1 MTHRLFALAG
11 GLGVVVAL
19 VAAGVPVRAEIIE
32 QVLVRVNG
40 EIVSKTDFEQRQIAV
55 LRTRPELAN
64 VSPTSLEVQKAIAET
79 TPDLILE
86 AVDELLL
93 IQRGRELDYALGD
106 EQFKR
111 IVEDIKKS
119 NNITDEA
126 QFQAELKQSGMTEAD
141 LRRDIERRMLIE
153 QVQRSEVTSKIA
165 VTEEEAREYFEAH
178 RNEFTSPAEIMLREI
193 LIEVPSGDRGVNVAQ
208 DDAAK
213 AKAQDVRERLLKGEP
228 FARIAAEVSSSPSKA
243 NGGLIGPIHMD
254 ELAPQLQ
261 QLLGKLKVGEVA
273 EVIRTTRGYQ
283 ILKLESRT
291 DVKSRSFD
299 EARNDIGRRVIER
312 KGRVALQKY
321 LDELRAQ
328 ATINWRNAELPR
340 AYNLALE
347 KRRQQALAAEKQ
359 A

>member
-1 MTHRLFALAG
+1 MTHRLFALASG
-11 GLGVVVAL
+11 VGVVVAL

-213 AKAQDVRERLLKGEP
+213 ARAEDVRERLLKGEP

-328 ATINWRNAELPR
+328 ATINWRNAELQR